1 MKEILG
7 MIGGAFVLVVIMS
20 YSYST
25 TESKGIMNP
34 TSIVPLKQKG
44 VFVTTD
50 YAKVN
55 KLIKKG
61 WVVEDVDVILL
72 EWKYET
78 LKYYT
83 LIKY

>member
-20 YSYST
+20 YNT
-25 TESKGIMNP
+25 TETKFIQNP

-61 WVVEDVDVILL
+61 WVVEDVDMTGESYNRDIQAH
-72 EWKYET
+72 
-78 LKYYT
+78 YT

>member
-20 YSYST
+20 YTASDGSRHR
-25 TESKGIMNP
+25 TERLC
-34 TSIVPLKQKG
+34 VPLKQKG
-44 VFVTTD
+44 IAVTTD

-61 WVVEDVDVILL
+61 WVIEDVDITGDGYHGHIQ
-72 EWKYET
+72 KF
-78 LKYYT
+78 YT

>member
-20 YSYST
+20 YT
-25 TESKGIMNP
+25 TTDNRNDYRKVVS
-34 TSIVPLKQKG
+34 VPLKQKG
-44 VFVTTD
+44 IFVTTD

-61 WVVEDVDVILL
+61 WVVEDVDITGDGYYGSIQ
-72 EWKYET
+72 KF
-78 LKYYT
+78 YT